1 MGHHQSDCT
10 KEPVCYK
17 CKEKGHMAAEC
28 NFIKRKIQIS
38 GFGIPGQGF
47 YSMEILDAQVKYCH
61 TVGIVTVLEGN
72 ADKDKLN
79 EKLRLV
85 VDDKWNFQARR
96 MTSNEFLVVSH
107 IRVHWKYFL
116 DLLALI
122 SLSTI

>member
-1 MGHHQSDCT
+1 
-10 KEPVCYK
+10 
-17 CKEKGHMAAEC
+17 
-28 NFIKRKIQIS
+28 
-38 GFGIPGQGF
+38 
-47 YSMEILDAQVKYCH
+47 
-61 TVGIVTVLEGN
+61 LEGN

-79 EKLRLV
+79 EELRLV